1 MKIKI
6 KIGNF
11 SKPRDFYTYIHMKET
26 TGEIFYVGK
35 GQGNRFKT
43 TKSRSEYWKRTAKKY
58 GVIVDIVAHG
68 ISEHEALLLEKK
80 LIKIYGR
87 KNLGTG
93 NLVNLTDGGEG
104 YSGYICT
111 DETRRKLSEAGKGRK
126 HTEEHKQYM
135 SDIMKGRVFSDE
147 TILKMRNARLGKK
160 LTEEQRIKAR
170 DSRPS
175 SRKVVCMETGEV
187 FKSASEAARW
197 VGVDTTSICKVCK
210 GKHKHAKGF
219 KFKYFEE
226 ENAA

>member
-135 SDIMKGRVFSDE
+135 SEVMTGRLVSED
-147 TILKMRNARLGKK
+147 TKNKLRNYRLGKK
-160 LTEEQRIKAR
+160 LTEEQRIKLR
-170 DSRPS
+170 DSNSR
-175 SRKVVCMETGEV
+175 SRKVMCIETGEI
-187 FKSASEAARW
+187 FKSASEAARC
-197 VGVDTTSICKVCK
+197 VGTDPSSICKACR
-210 GKHKHAKGF
+210 GKKKYIRGF
-219 KFKYFEE
+219 TWKYFEE

>member
-6 KIGNF
+6 KIGNL
-11 SKPRDFYTYIHMKET
+11 SKPKDFYTYIHMKET

-43 TKSRSEYWKRTAKKY
+43 TKNRSEFWKRTANKY
-58 GVIVDIVAHG
+58 GVIVDIVAHKL
-68 ISEHEALLLEKK
+68 SENEAFILEKK

-93 NLVNLTDGGEG
+93 NLVNLTEGGEG
-104 YSGYICT
+104 AVGYVCS
-111 DETRRKLSEAGKGRK
+111 EELREKRRILGTGRK
-126 HTEEHKQYM
+126 HSDEHKQYM
-135 SDIMKGRVFSDE
+135 SGVMKGRVFSEE

-160 LTEEQRIKAR
+160 LTEEQRVKLR
-170 DSRPS
+170 DSRSS

-197 VGVDTTSICKVCK
+197 AGTDTTSICKVCK
-210 GKHKHAKGF
+210 GKYKHAKGF

-226 ENAA
+226 NTA